1 MQSPPHK
8 TRVKRLWETSLHY
21 VQKLTLH
28 FMTQTHPSPLTPTT
42 RVCMCL
48 STLSWV
54 HLKRNESVFVHLLS
68 LEKTSRQ
75 QKHFG
80 LDTSQTR
87 KSNKI
92 QKKREIRRHAVSQ
105 NGTSLWKCFEGIF
118 AAKLMIVRSYLRTKE

>member
-1 MQSPPHK
+1 
-8 TRVKRLWETSLHY
+8 
-21 VQKLTLH
+21 
-28 FMTQTHPSPLTPTT
+28 MTQTHPSPLTPTT

-92 QKKREIRRHAVSQ
+92 QKKSVFNQFVEFKNINSRKYQFIKFGFR
-105 NGTSLWKCFEGIF
+105 GLF
-118 AAKLMIVRSYLRTKE
+118 

>member
-1 MQSPPHK
+1 
-8 TRVKRLWETSLHY
+8 
-21 VQKLTLH
+21 
-28 FMTQTHPSPLTPTT
+28 MTQTHPSPLTPTT

-105 NGTSLWKCFEGIF
+105 NGTSLWKCFESIF
-118 AAKLMIVRSYLRTKE
+118 AAKLMIVRSRMRFCFVLAVGGKNLLNFKNAKN